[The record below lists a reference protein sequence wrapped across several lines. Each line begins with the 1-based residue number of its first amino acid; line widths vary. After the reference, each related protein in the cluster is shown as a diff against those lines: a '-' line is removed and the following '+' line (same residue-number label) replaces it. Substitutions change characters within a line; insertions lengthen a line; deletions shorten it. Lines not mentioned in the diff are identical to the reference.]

1 MNFKTFIS
9 NIKSIFTKDITA
21 DPFTFYNYYSQSGGP
36 RNPYKDNATIYS
48 VINAIADNIGQA
60 ELAFFDWN
68 TNKEIYPEELMNL
81 FKKPNPCMTLDLF
94 LEAIIMYLMLF
105 NEVIIVKTLSV
116 GNLAGTTKLPAE
128 LWVFNPKKFSVIN
141 DDPKN
146 PIWQYNGQNFTKEE
160 IIHIHKWN
168 PTKSE
173 GYNRPFSPIDPMRK
187 ELDIDYQG
195 LAFNEMFFRNGG
207 KPSYIMS
214 TDKPLSD
221 AARKQLRAD
230 WEANYKGVSKAGK
243 LAIFDNGLKFE
254 ETGTTHADM
263 QYIEQRDKTKETIL
277 GIWRVPKVILSMTSD
292 IHYATFQGQMKAFW
306 LYTLQPCLK
315 RVASELN
322 LQLINPYDPKI
333 ELRFKYD
340 NVSAFAEDL
349 KDKISIA
356 KDLKDLGFPLNEIN
370 DKLNLGF
377 NPQPWGDEWWMPMGV
392 IPASQYNDY
401 MSFGNDVPE
410 NDNDKKQHKII
421 LGKSASEKYDM
432 KVANMFIQKHRNFE
446 LMFQPKIKGF
456 FFNMRSKILELI
468 AKGEFNPDSYFWNGD
483 KEKITRIM
491 QPLLKQ
497 IITAGVDFGNLL
509 IPSGKGINK
518 GIEEDI
524 NNAAIQRSIA
534 MKGIVDTV
542 EKQIKK
548 KVAEMIVE
556 GSTVSDMV
564 APIRQIFNVAS
575 SRALM
580 IARTESTGA
589 LNNGTYLYWQG
600 LNIYGKK
607 WLSYFDESTRE
618 SHKEIHGQIRSM
630 NEPFSNG
637 LMYPGDNT
645 GVRSSETAKEVIN
658 CRCTLSPVTINPNLG
673 E

>member
-1 MNFKTFIS
+1 MNFKNLIK
-9 NIKSIFTKDITA
+9 NIKTFFTKDIVSN
-21 DPFTFYNYYSQSGGP
+21 PFSFFSAYQNYGSVK
-36 RNPYKDNATIYS
+36 NPYKDNATIYA
-48 VINAIADNIGQA
+48 VINAIVDNIGQA

-68 TNKEIYPEELMNL
+68 TNKEIYPEDLMRL
-81 FKKPNPCMTLDLF
+81 FKKPNPVMTLDLF
-94 LEAIIMYLMLF
+94 IEAITMYLMLY
-105 NEVIIVKTLSV
+105 NEVIIVKTTSV
-116 GNLAGTTKLPAE
+116 GMISGTSKLPAE
-128 LWVFNPKKFSVIN
+128 LWVFNPQKFTVIN
-141 DDPKN
+141 NDPVN

-168 PTKSE
+168 PCQIQ
-173 GYNRPFSPIDPMRK
+173 GYNRPFSPITPMK
-187 ELDIDYQG
+187 MELDIDYQR
-195 LAFNEMFFRNGG
+195 LAFNEMYFRNGG

-214 TDKPLSD
+214 TEKPLSD

-254 ETGTTHADM
+254 ETGSTHSDM
-263 QYIEQRDKTKETIL
+263 QYIEQADKTKETIL
-277 GIWRVPKVILSMTSD
+277 GMWRVPKVILSMTSD

-315 RVASELN
+315 RIASELN
-322 LQLINPYDPKI
+322 LQLVNPYDPKI

-377 NPQPWGDEWWMPMGV
+377 NPQPWGNEYWMPMGV
-392 IPASQYNDY
+392 IPASQYNEY
-401 MSFGNDVPE
+401 MSFGADIPE
-410 NDNDKKQHKII
+410 NNEEDKKQHKII
-421 LGKSASEKYDM
+421 VGKSGTEQYDI
-432 KVANMFIQKHRNFE
+432 KVANMFLKRHRNFE
-446 LMFQPKIKGF
+446 LMFVPKIKGF
-456 FFNMRSKILELI
+456 FYGMRSKILEMI
-468 AKGEFNPDSYFWNGD
+468 AKGEFNPDTYFWNNDRD
-483 KEKITRIM
+483 KLIRVV
-491 QPLLKQ
+491 QPMLKQ
-497 IITAGVDFGNLL
+497 IITAGVDFGALL
-509 IPSGKGINK
+509 VPDGKGIKK
-518 GIEEDI
+518 GIDEDI
-524 NNAAIQRSIA
+524 NNAVLQRSVA

-542 EKQIKK
+542 EKQIRK
-548 KVAEMIVE
+548 KVSEMIIE

-564 APIRQIFNVAS
+564 DPIKQIFNMAS

-607 WLSYFDESTRE
+607 WLSYFDEATRE
-618 SHKEIHGQIRSM
+618 SHKEIHGQVRSM

-637 LMYPGDNT
+637 LMYPGAQN
-645 GVRSSETAKEVIN
+645 GIRSKEQAQEVIN
-658 CRCTLSPVTINPNLG
+658 CRCTLSPVTINPNL
-673 E
+673 